1 MKKKL
6 LFTFACVMAL
16 MAGFVSCT
24 NDDFEEF
31 APVAEMQKSAMTR
44 SAGNEITM
52 EDVKARMAELN
63 EMYDANF
70 CVNES
75 APASSYDD
83 FFFNIVENVMRE
95 NVGLDPIDYV
105 ENSVE
110 TFSLLIDD
118 ASFDNINVASTS
130 STPEVPGAS
139 GDEYIHETNKTY
151 PGSAVVYESME
162 ANDFTD
168 FDSEFNRY
176 LWSFS
181 YSFTYG
187 RQSSLSF
194 DSFNN
199 QTNYNVDNMPNDMD
213 HQSLLQ
219 SDVEIIA
226 QEYQME
232 YVPNSLE
239 LKSNISYNWNEPKE
253 LRDVEFGY
261 YYRIRI
267 GDYTF
272 EVVAR
277 NNDRATAVN
286 QIQ

>member
-130 STPEVPGAS
+130 STPEPA
-139 GDEYIHETNKTY
+139 TNSKS
-151 PGSAVVYESME
+151 P
-162 ANDFTD
+162 
-168 FDSEFNRY
+168 
-176 LWSFS
+176 
-181 YSFTYG
+181 
-187 RQSSLSF
+187 
-194 DSFNN
+194 
-199 QTNYNVDNMPNDMD
+199 
-213 HQSLLQ
+213 
-219 SDVEIIA
+219 EIPLIA
-226 QEYQME
+226 
-232 YVPNSLE
+232 L
-239 LKSNISYNWNEPKE
+239 
-253 LRDVEFGY
+253 
-261 YYRIRI
+261 
-267 GDYTF
+267 
-272 EVVAR
+272 
-277 NNDRATAVN
+277 
-286 QIQ
+286 